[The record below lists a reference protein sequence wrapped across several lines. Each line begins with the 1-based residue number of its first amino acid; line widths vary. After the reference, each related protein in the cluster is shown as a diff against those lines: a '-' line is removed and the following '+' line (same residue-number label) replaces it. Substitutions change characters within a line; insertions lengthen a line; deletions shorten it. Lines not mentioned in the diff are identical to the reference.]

1 MTTDLFMLVLS
12 GVFALVMPLTY
23 ATGRL
28 LRPGGTRWALG
39 NRGEPLEVAEW
50 TGRAHRAHLN
60 LIENLPTFAILVLV
74 AHVTGEASEVT
85 ALGSMI
91 FFWSR
96 LAHAVVYTAGII
108 VVRTIVFYVAVAGE
122 ALILL
127 ELFT

>member
-1 MTTDLFMLVLS
+1 MTTDLLMLVLS
-12 GVFALVMPLTY
+12 GVLAVAMPLTY
-23 ATGRL
+23 AAGRMA
-28 LRPGGTRWALG
+28 RPGGTRWALG

-60 LIENLPTFAILVLV
+60 LVENLPTFAILVLV

-91 FFWSR
+91 FVGAR
-96 LAHAVVYTAGII
+96 LAHAVVYIAGII
-108 VVRTIVFYVAVAGE
+108 VLRTIVFYVAIAGE
-122 ALILL
+122 ALILV

>member
-23 ATGRL
+23 ATGRM
-28 LRPGGTRWALG
+28 LRPGGVKWALG
-39 NRGEPLEVAEW
+39 NRGEVLEVSEW

-96 LAHAVVYTAGII
+96 LVHAVVYVAGII
-108 VVRTIVFYVAVAGE
+108 VVRTIVFYVAIAGE
-122 ALILL
+122 ALILV
-127 ELFT
+127 EHFT